1 MKQILIIGS
10 GDHARVVFYEIIK
23 NKNYKVIGFV
33 DNKNNKKRVLIKFLG
48 KNFYYMGNLS
58 NFLKK
63 NKKKNFYLIIAIGDN
78 NLRKKVDND
87 IKKINKEIKYE
98 TVISKDCIINGD
110 LVIGTGSIIMS
121 GVVINNGSKIGN
133 HCFINTSASID
144 HDNRI
149 EDFSSIGPGVIT
161 GGNVTI
167 KKNTYIGIGAVIKH
181 GVEIGKNTVIGGN
194 SFVNKKCLD
203 NSLYFGTPVKK
214 IKSRKKNS
222 KYL

>member
-10 GDHARVVFYEIIK
+10 GSHAKVVFYEVIK

-33 DNKNNKKRVLIKFLG
+33 DNKNDKKNVLIKFLG
-48 KNFYYMGNLS
+48 KNFYYLGNIVK
-58 NFLKK
+58 FLKE
-63 NKKKNFYLIIAIGDN
+63 KKKKKIYLVIAIGDN
-78 NLRKKVDND
+78 YLRKKVDTE
-87 IKKINKEIKYE
+87 IKKINQKIKYE
-98 TVISKDCIINGD
+98 TIISKDCIINGD
-110 LVIGTGSIIMS
+110 VNIGNGSVIMS

-144 HDNRI
+144 HDNII
-149 EDFSSIGPGVIT
+149 EDFASIGPGVTT

-167 KKNTYIGIGAVIKH
+167 KKNTYIGIGTVIKH
-181 GVEIGKNTVIGGN
+181 GVGIGKNTVIGGN
-194 SFVNKKCLD
+194 SFVNKKCLN